1 MYAHSQLNTMRKAAR
16 CLLVTLTGLL
26 LASCVTSRVE
36 YSFDDSIETNKEDGV
51 VLLTRRDNAESET
64 EVNFIECVK
73 GKLGRGEDGI
83 ELMDEQIFLDSLFPW
98 FEPRVAP
105 LTADALPALL
115 GKPGVARKVAE
126 AGVRYV
132 MWLGGSVEVSDG
144 GGSVSCDINVGCFG
158 FTWWENGATYE
169 AAIWD
174 LKNRVSTGVISA
186 DVKGRSYLP
195 AIIIPI
201 PLIAPTRSTACD
213 ELADQLKKQFVG
225 SS

>member
-1 MYAHSQLNTMRKAAR
+1 MKMPTNSRNLILRTM
-16 CLLVTLTGLL
+16 LVGAFLVLC
-26 LASCVTSRVE
+26 SCVTSRVE
-36 YSFDDSIETNKEDGV
+36 YAFENTIETNVEDGV

-64 EVNFIECVK
+64 SDKFIDCVK
-73 GKLGRGEDGI
+73 GKLRGGANGI

-105 LTADALPALL
+105 LTADALPDLL
-115 GKPGVARKVAE
+115 GKPGVASKVEE

-132 MWLGGSVEVSDG
+132 MWLGGAMEVSDG

-174 LKNRVSTGVISA
+174 LKNMESTGVISA
-186 DVKGRSYLP
+186 DVTGRSYLP

-201 PLIAPTRSTACD
+201 PLIAPTKSTACD
-213 ELADQLKKQFVG
+213 DLADELKKQFV
-225 SS
+225 SNS